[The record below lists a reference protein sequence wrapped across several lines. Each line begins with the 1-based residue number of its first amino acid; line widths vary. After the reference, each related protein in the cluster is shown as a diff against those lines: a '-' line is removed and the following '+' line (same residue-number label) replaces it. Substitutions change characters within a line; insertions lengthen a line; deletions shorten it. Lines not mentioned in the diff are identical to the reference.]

1 MGAEAE
7 RNSIGVKQQNT
18 RDNNG
23 QQQNNRNKNT
33 EATGTGATERA
44 GTAGELRN
52 TDRSGATGETTGTGV
67 SIKKADKISDVKAP
81 EINIPEP
88 TSQKKRGR
96 PRKQSQNINDVSV
109 LNIESITGIIV
120 SVSCIIASRE
130 GYAHWLITKT
140 EAEQIAKPLA
150 NIIANNENLKQLTE
164 HADSFAL
171 ISACIMIFAP
181 RLLITI
187 SQSKG
192 KKEKK
197 KNAVE
202 VKKNDNARKSFSD
215 SGRTDKPSAAT
226 NNVNRSPVF
235 ESIPTVI

>member
-44 GTAGELRN
+44 GTIGN
-52 TDRSGATGETTGTGV
+52 TDRTGATTGTGV

-88 TSQKKRGR
+88 TTQKKRGR
-96 PRKQSQNINDVSV
+96 PRKQSQNKNDVSV

-120 SVSCIIASRE
+120 SVSSIIASRE
-130 GYAHWLITKT
+130 GYAHWLITKA
-140 EAEQIAKPLA
+140 EAEQIAKPLS

-187 SQSKG
+187 TQSKG

-215 SGRTDKPSAAT
+215 SGRTDKPSAAA

>member
-7 RNSIGVKQQNT
+7 KNSIGTKQQNT

-44 GTAGELRN
+44 GTIGN
-52 TDRSGATGETTGTGV
+52 TDRTGATTGTGV

-96 PRKQSQNINDVSV
+96 PRKQSQNKNDVSV

-120 SVSCIIASRE
+120 SVSSIIASRE
-130 GYAHWLITKT
+130 GYAHWLITKA
-140 EAEQIAKPLA
+140 EAEQIAKPLS
-150 NIIANNENLKQLTE
+150 NIIANNEHLKQLTE

-187 SQSKG
+187 TQNKG

-197 KNAVE
+197 KNTIE
-202 VKKNDNARKSFSD
+202 VKKNDNARKSIPD
-215 SGRTDKPSAAT
+215 SGRIDKSSPAA